1 MTDRGIV
8 VVGAGIVGASLAYH
22 LSGRGRPVTLIDAGL
37 PASGATYA
45 SFAWIGR
52 PAVSD
57 LPSAPLRYLALEEY
71 RRLEKELGE
80 LSIRWSGAITW
91 DGFDA
96 TGPRIDDVRALEP
109 HLLDPPA
116 VAVHRSEDAAFDPVA
131 TTELLVTAAR
141 DRGARVLTGVLATAL
156 DHGAGTVGGAGTTA
170 HEQHAQTASGA
181 RATARD
187 HRASTVSGAGTTAS
201 DQNATTV
208 SGVHTTAGFLPAET
222 VVLAA
227 GTGTVALCAGIGVA
241 LPVAPSPAILVRL
254 SAAPGL
260 VRTIVATSSLEVR
273 QLDDGTVLAPEAY
286 SGEKDQAALLAT
298 ARRVRDRFAASFA
311 GADDTKVL
319 SAEIGWRPMPAD
331 EEPIIGRPTGTHG
344 LYVAVMHSA
353 ITLAA
358 AAGRLAASEIL
369 TGVPAPELAGCRPD
383 RFH

>member
-37 PASGATYA
+37 PASGATHA

-156 DHGAGTVGGAGTTA
+156 DH
-170 HEQHAQTASGA
+170 
-181 RATARD
+181 RP
-187 HRASTVSGAGTTAS
+187 STVSGAGTTAS